1 MDKDGDKKGGD
12 KKGGQSGAGLGGA
25 AGVPDP
31 ASLLDAASLFGK
43 FGKSSNR
50 SCIVILAGANN
61 VLPRIL
67 YIGKQTKIQFY
78 LILFIKALWS
88 SYRLFTICAR

>member
-43 FGKSSNR
+43 FWT
-50 SCIVILAGANN
+50 
-61 VLPRIL
+61 VLNGVAL
-67 YIGKQTKIQFY
+67 
-78 LILFIKALWS
+78 LFW
-88 SYRLFTICAR
+88 R

>member
-43 FGKSSNR
+43 
-50 SCIVILAGANN
+50 
-61 VLPRIL
+61 
-67 YIGKQTKIQFY
+67 
-78 LILFIKALWS
+78 
-88 SYRLFTICAR
+88 

>member
-1 MDKDGDKKGGD
+1 MSSSARTHTGVKIGKMDKDGDKKGGD

-43 FGKSSNR
+43 
-50 SCIVILAGANN
+50 
-61 VLPRIL
+61 
-67 YIGKQTKIQFY
+67 
-78 LILFIKALWS
+78 
-88 SYRLFTICAR
+88 